1 MGNMPYL
8 YDFIKLFHFISA
20 AVLLVS
26 FCYSSGLWLRLNKEA
41 LDRILTQTGAVIIP
55 CALFQLITGFTL
67 VSLKRAQLPLYWI
80 EACIIGFIVALIM
93 WFLFVYGFFF
103 NKIQSVFLSITL
115 IVCAISLLFLVF
127 LMSNA
132 PL

>member
-1 MGNMPYL
+1 MRYF

-20 AVLLVS
+20 AILVMS

-41 LDRILTQTGAVIIP
+41 LDRILAQTGAVIIP
-55 CALFQLITGFTL
+55 CALFQLMTGFTL
-67 VSLKRAQLPLYWI
+67 VSLKYSELPLYWI
-80 EACIIGFIVALIM
+80 EACIIGFIVAMAM
-93 WFLFVYGFFF
+93 WFLFIYGLFL
-103 NKIQSVFLSITL
+103 NRIQPIWLSITL

>member
-1 MGNMPYL
+1 MPYL

>member
-1 MGNMPYL
+1 MRYL

-20 AVLLVS
+20 AILLLS
-26 FCYSSGLWLRLNKEA
+26 FCYSSGLWLCFNKGA
-41 LDRILTQTGAVIIP
+41 LDRILTQTASVIIP

-67 VSLKRAQLPLYWI
+67 VSLKRSELPLYWI
-80 EACIIGFIVALIM
+80 EACIIGFIVAMGM
-93 WFLFVYGFFF
+93 WFLFIYIYSFFSH
-103 NKIQSVFLSITL
+103 KIQPVWLSITL
-115 IVCAISLLFLVF
+115 IACALSLLFLVF